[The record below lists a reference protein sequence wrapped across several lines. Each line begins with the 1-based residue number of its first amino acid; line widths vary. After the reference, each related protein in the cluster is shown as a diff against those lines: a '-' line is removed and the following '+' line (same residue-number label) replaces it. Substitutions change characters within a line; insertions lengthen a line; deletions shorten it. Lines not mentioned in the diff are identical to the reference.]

1 MKTVCATVS
10 GRVIQCTAKEG
21 DQVQTGDE
29 VAKLES
35 MKMEIPVEA
44 ESSGRVARW
53 LVGEG
58 DEVQEGQP
66 LVELG

>member
-1 MKTVCATVS
+1 MKTVCATVA

-21 DQVQTGDE
+21 AQIQSGDE
-29 VAKLES
+29 VAKIES

-44 ESSGRVARW
+44 ETSGYIARW
-53 LVGEG
+53 LVQEG
-58 DEVQEGQP
+58 DEVQEGQV

>member
-10 GRVIQCTAKEG
+10 GRVIQCTAQEG
-21 DQVQTGDE
+21 AQVQSGDE
-29 VAKLES
+29 VAKVES

-44 ESSGRVARW
+44 ETGGVIARW
-53 LVGEG
+53 LVQEG
-58 DEVQEGQP
+58 DEVQEGQA